1 VLTEKRH
8 GIILELLQEKRSVTV
23 AEIKDRLG
31 ISESTIRRDLN
42 ALDRD
47 GKLIKVFGGAVALDA
62 QYSAAELSVSQKLR
76 MNEEEKRCIARYAAS
91 LIRPHDF
98 VYLDAGTTTGY
109 MLEYPMEKNVTFVTN
124 AVDHARRLAVA
135 GYRAFLVGGELRGTT
150 EAVVGAQAIL
160 AIQEYHFTI
169 GFFGAN
175 GISRRHGCTTP
186 DGGEALV
193 KKTALRQCSRPYVLA
208 DSAKFDEVSSVS
220 FAAYHEVDIV
230 SECIPSGYEKC
241 GNVLLAE
248 PARKPSEQREETV
261 VMNGCE

>member
-1 VLTEKRH
+1 MMLTEKRH
-8 GIILELLQEKRSVTV
+8 GIILELLQEKKSITV

-47 GKLIKVFGGAVALDA
+47 GKLKKVFGGAVALDA
-62 QYSAAELSVSQKLR
+62 PSSAAELSVPQKLQV
-76 MNEEEKRCIARYAAS
+76 NEREKMCIARYAAS
-91 LIRPHDF
+91 LIRSHDF

-135 GYRAFLVGGELRGTT
+135 GYRTLLVGGELRGTT

-169 GFFGAN
+169 GFFGTN
-175 GISRRHGCTTP
+175 GISRHNGCTTP
-186 DGGEALV
+186 DSSEALV
-193 KKTALRQCSRPYVLA
+193 KKTAIRQCSRPYVLA

-220 FAAYHEVDIV
+220 FADYHEVEIV
-230 SECIPSGYEKC
+230 SEFIPDGYEKC
-241 GNVLLAE
+241 GNVWLAQ
-248 PARKPSEQREETV
+248 PSKTLT
-261 VMNGCE
+261 

>member
-1 VLTEKRH
+1 MMLTEKRH
-8 GIILELLQEKRSVTV
+8 EIILELLQEKRSITV

-47 GKLIKVFGGAVALDA
+47 GKLTKVFGGAVALDA
-62 QYSAAELSVSQKLR
+62 QYSVAELSVPQKLQV
-76 MNEEEKRCIARYAAS
+76 NQEEKRCIARYAAS

-109 MLEYPMEKNVTFVTN
+109 MLDYPMEKNAIFVTN

-135 GYRAFLVGGELRGTT
+135 GYRALLVGGELRGTT

-169 GFFGAN
+169 GFLGTN
-175 GISRRHGCTTP
+175 GISRQYGCTTP
-186 DGGEALV
+186 DSSEALV
-193 KKTALRQCSRPYVLA
+193 KKTALKQCRKPYILA
-208 DSAKFDEVSSVS
+208 DSSKFGEVSSVS
-220 FAAYHEVDIV
+220 FAGYHEVEIV
-230 SECIPSGYEKC
+230 SESIPGGYEEC
-241 GNVLLAE
+241 GNVWMAQPVQGVAE
-248 PARKPSEQREETV
+248 
-261 VMNGCE
+261 